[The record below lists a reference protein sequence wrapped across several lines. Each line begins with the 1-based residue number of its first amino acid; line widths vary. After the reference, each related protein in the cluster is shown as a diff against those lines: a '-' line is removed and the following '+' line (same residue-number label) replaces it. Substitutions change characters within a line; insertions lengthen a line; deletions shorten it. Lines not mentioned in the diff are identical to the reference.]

1 MIKQANPEMTDAI
14 IAQSIAKMKQYNLVL
29 SRDGSDF
36 GLGSM
41 TDRRWKEFYDTMVS
55 EGIYPKG
62 IDYRRA
68 YDLHFA
74 RNTVQNFQ

>member
-1 MIKQANPEMTDAI
+1 MTDAI

-29 SRDGSDF
+29 SREGNEL

-55 EGIYPKG
+55 EGIYPRG
-62 IDYRRA
+62 IDVKKA
-68 YDLHFA
+68 YDLHFV